1 MRNHYSKDIRKYI
14 RTTKRLI
21 ACPRKYRRKI
31 LDDIELD
38 IKQFIK
44 ETPSAGSPEVV
55 GYFDT
60 PEKLA
65 QTYLDSVPHEELVK
79 HKYKRRYR
87 FTISLIVLIFFF
99 AIVSIF
105 LYYQFNTCK
114 VIYIE
119 EEIEILDEDKE

>member
-31 LDDIELD
+31 LDDMERD

-44 ETPSAGSPEVV
+44 ENPSAGSPEVV

-65 QTYLDSVPHEELVK
+65 QTYLDSVPQEELVK
-79 HKYKRRYR
+79 YKYKRRYQ
-87 FTISLIVLIFFF
+87 FHISLIVLIFFF
-99 AIVSIF
+99 VILSMF
-105 LYYQFNTCK
+105 LYYQFNTCP
-114 VIYIE
+114 VIYVE
-119 EEIEILDEDKE
+119 ETIEILDEDKE

>member
-1 MRNHYSKDIRKYI
+1 MRNHYNKDIRKYI

-31 LDDIELD
+31 LDDMERD

-44 ETPSAGSPEVV
+44 ENPSAGSPEVV

-65 QTYLDSVPHEELVK
+65 QTYLDSVPQEELVK
-79 HKYKRRYR
+79 YKYKRRYQ
-87 FTISLIVLIFFF
+87 FHISLIVLIFFF
-99 AIVSIF
+99 VILSMF
-105 LYYQFNTCK
+105 LYYQFNTCP
-114 VIYIE
+114 VIYVE
-119 EEIEILDEDKE
+119 ETIEILDEDKE

>member
-31 LDDIELD
+31 LDNMERD

-44 ETPSAGSPEVV
+44 ENPSAGSPEVV

-87 FTISLIVLIFFF
+87 FTISLIVLIACF
-99 AIVSIF
+99 IIISIF
-105 LYYQFNTCK
+105 LYYKFNERE
-114 VIYIE
+114 VIYVE
-119 EEIEILDEDKE
+119 EKIEILDEDIE

>member
-1 MRNHYSKDIRKYI
+1 MRNHYNKDIRKYI

-31 LDDIELD
+31 LDDMERD

-44 ETPSAGSPEVV
+44 ENPSAGSPEVV

-65 QTYLDSVPHEELVK
+65 QTYLNSVPQEELVK
-79 HKYKRRYR
+79 YKYKRRYQ
-87 FTISLIVLIFFF
+87 FTILLIVLISCF
-99 AIVSIF
+99 IIISIF
-105 LYYQFNTCK
+105 LYYQFNTCP
-114 VIYIE
+114 VMYIE
-119 EEIEILDEDKE
+119 EEIEILDEHKE

>member
-1 MRNHYSKDIRKYI
+1 MER
-14 RTTKRLI
+14 
-21 ACPRKYRRKI
+21 
-31 LDDIELD
+31 D

-44 ETPSAGSPEVV
+44 ENPSAGSPEVV

>member
-1 MRNHYSKDIRKYI
+1 MRNHYSKDIRKYM

-31 LDDIELD
+31 LDDMERD

-44 ETPSAGSPEVV
+44 ENPSAGSPEVV